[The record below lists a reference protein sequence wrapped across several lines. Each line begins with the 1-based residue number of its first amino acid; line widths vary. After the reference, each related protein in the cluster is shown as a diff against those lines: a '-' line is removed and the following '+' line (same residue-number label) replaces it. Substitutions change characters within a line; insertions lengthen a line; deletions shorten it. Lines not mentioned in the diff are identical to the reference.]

1 MNQKRILIMALLPI
15 LLGVGIMAYVIFQ
28 QSDEEPITTTEEVAM
43 EEEEGPMPWYFFVLI
58 VLLPLGIMYFSFKNV
73 FKYFL
78 TGSKRK
84 EILAKG
90 RPAKAKIVN
99 LGESGKGTVT
109 VNNQPFVTMTLEVI
123 DGDKPPYKVKLQ
135 TIVSRLALPQFQPG
149 AIVPIKIDLN
159 DSNNI
164 VIDPSGAGMEGG
176 NRPTYGT
183 GAWTDEDKKLVAEK
197 GIVGEAK
204 ILKIEDTG
212 ESKDFNPIVKMTY
225 EVKAE
230 NIEPYTLSK
239 ELPMPSKA
247 AQFTKSFVGKTV
259 PAKIH
264 PENKE
269 KVIMEF
275 NP

>member
-1 MNQKRILIMALLPI
+1 LCLMF
-15 LLGVGIMAYVIFQ
+15 AYFFSTQ
-28 QSDEEPITTTEEVAM
+28 PAEEPATVA
-43 EEEEGPMPWYFFVLI
+43 EEEFMAEEESPVPWYFI
-58 VLLPLGIMYFSFKNV
+58 VFMVIVPLGITYFAFKNL

-78 TGSKRK
+78 AGSKRK

-99 LGESGKGTVT
+99 LGESGKGIVT
-109 VNNQPFVTMTLEVI
+109 VNNQPFVTMTLEVM

-149 AIVPIKIDLN
+149 AIIPIKIDLK
-159 DSNNI
+159 DPNNI
-164 VIDPSGAGMEGG
+164 VIDSGGQAIEGAKK
-176 NRPTYGT
+176 PTYDSGT
-183 GAWTDEDKKLVAEK
+183 WTEEDKKLVAEK
-197 GIVGEAK
+197 GIIGEAK

-212 ESKDFNPIVKMTY
+212 ESKDFNPVVRMTY

-247 AQFTKSFVGKTV
+247 AKFTKSFIGKVV

-269 KVIMEF
+269 KVILEF